1 MEKNNYGGMF
11 IAVDGPNGAGKST
24 IIECVGK
31 VLGQKNLKVHITKE
45 PTYTSLEQTQK
56 IE

>member
-11 IAVDGPNGAGKST
+11 IAVDGPNGAGKNT